1 MTGCYQWNLEQLSLP
16 CRHIAWLPLP
26 KIRWK
31 LHPIHAPRLQ
41 LHDLDVI
48 NAKIK
53 RKKMFLTTALRANA
67 SPLDYTGDFPCL
79 AISDSHTGPTARSV
93 GSIGT
98 FRTKRFK
105 IKTMWPTVLPYIPFP
120 FSALIRAL
128 EEFKTTLLRGRG
140 LELGTLI
147 SMKASQQLL
156 TKIVVGMRLWAKL
169 KSINRTLSFKLV
181 EPIRRSESPSHTSM
195 CNDWLNR

>member
-1 MTGCYQWNLEQLSLP
+1 MTGCYQWNLKQLSLP
-16 CRHIAWLPLP
+16 CRHFAWLPPP

-79 AISDSHTGPTARSV
+79 AISDSYIGPTARSI

-98 FRTKRFK
+98 FGTKRFK

-147 SMKASQQLL
+147 RMVFTTGKTHISYDCLGIIQKASQQLL
-156 TKIVVGMRLWAKL
+156 TKIVVGMRL
-169 KSINRTLSFKLV
+169 
-181 EPIRRSESPSHTSM
+181 
-195 CNDWLNR
+195 